1 MDPERGSFVISSP
14 GRPEQSPLVTMSPS
28 ISQEPLPL
36 NSSEWAD
43 LLSQLPLFPPAAQP
57 PPALFPLLGPLL
69 QQKLG
74 FLSLGR
80 RRGWAGALTWLSPDL
95 SYKVNE
101 RLKSSRRLDGLQER
115 FRGYRRFDE
124 ELVFL
129 NLIALFNQPI
139 FRFLRMWR

>member
-1 MDPERGSFVISSP
+1 MDPERGSFAISSS
-14 GRPEQSPLVTMSPS
+14 GRPGQFPFIAMSPS

-36 NSSEWAD
+36 DSSEWAN

-57 PPALFPLLGPLL
+57 PPALFPLLSPLL

-80 RRGWAGALTWLSPDL
+80 GRGWPGTLTWLSPDL
-95 SYKVNE
+95 SYKVNQ
-101 RLKSSRRLDGLQER
+101 RLKSSERPDGLQER

-124 ELVFL
+124 ELVILSL
-129 NLIALFNQPI
+129 NELF
-139 FRFLRMWR
+139 